1 MKSRLLCL
9 LLGMAALYQNCSR
22 TSADATMAQ
31 KPVKVL
37 AVKAASVHEA
47 EVFSYSGTIEES
59 QSTPLSFSVIGK
71 VARVLVAEGDY
82 VRRGQL
88 LAELSSDSYQN
99 THEMTQ
105 AALKQAEDAYN
116 RLYPMYQNGNLP
128 EVKLVEVQTGLQ
140 QAKAAAAIAQRN
152 LEDCRLHAPVS
163 GYIGKRSIE
172 PGMSIIPGLSA
183 VTIVKIDKVY
193 AKIPVSENEIVSIQ
207 KGQPA
212 AIQVG
217 ALGDRT
223 FSGAVAEIGVLADPI
238 AHTYRVRIA
247 IPNQDKLI
255 KPGMI
260 CSVILRSAAEHNGV
274 TVPNQ
279 AVQVDEKGGTFIF
292 SIDPGLSRALRKY
305 VKTGRLFKNGIEI
318 KQGVSEGEWV
328 VIAGQQK
335 LVDQTLVEL
344 IDQSVL
350 EGTRHE

>member
-1 MKSRLLCL
+1 
-9 LLGMAALYQNCSR
+9 
-22 TSADATMAQ
+22 
-31 KPVKVL
+31 VKVL
-37 AVKAASVHEA
+37 AVKAASVQEA

-59 QSTPLSFSVIGK
+59 ESTPLSFSVIGK

-152 LEDCRLHAPVS
+152 LEDCLLHATVS

-193 AKIPVSENEIVSIQ
+193 AKIPVSEREIVSIQ

-212 AIQVG
+212 TIQVG
-217 ALGDRT
+217 ALGDRP
-223 FSGAVAEIGVLADPI
+223 FNGAVAEIGVLADPI
-238 AHTYRVRIA
+238 VHTYRVRIA

-260 CSVILRSAAEHNGV
+260 CSAVLRSTAERNGI

-279 AVQVDEKGGTFIF
+279 ALQVDEKGETFVF
-292 SIDPGLSRALRKY
+292 SLNPSQSVALRKY
-305 VKTGRLFKNGIEI
+305 VKTGRLFKNGVEI
-318 KQGVSEGEWV
+318 SEGLNEGEWV

-335 LVDQTLVEL
+335 LVDQAPVEL
-344 IDQSVL
+344 IQQVDA